1 MDVMAGPSADAHAM
15 IGEAISFDCA
25 AHIVAIVKNYLTL
38 MAIVALEI
46 GLARSEKIAR
56 DPCAGADRPKIGY
69 AGQGSFIPAQSPTC
83 EIFTAIAKTSQKRR
97 ATVAAV
103 RDIDAVFVRNRRR
116 GGCKCATQGQ

>member
-1 MDVMAGPSADAHAM
+1 M

-56 DPCAGADRPKIGY
+56 DPCTGADRPKIGY
-69 AGQGSFIPAQSPTC
+69 AGQGSFIPAQSPAC
-83 EIFTAIAKTSQKRR
+83 EIITAIAKTSQKRR

-103 RDIDAVFVRNRRR
+103 RDIDAVFVWNRR
-116 GGCKCATQGQ
+116 

>member
-1 MDVMAGPSADAHAM
+1 MAGPSADAYAM
-15 IGEAISFDCA
+15 IGEAKSFDYA
-25 AHIVAIVKNYLTL
+25 AHIVAIVKNYLTP

-56 DPCAGADRPKIGY
+56 DPRARADRPKIGY
-69 AGQGSFIPAQSPTC
+69 AGQGFFMLTQSPTG